1 MLRYVLTVCLLTT
14 VFNEFSQIN
23 TNNIIIAR
31 DSYGVPH
38 IFGKTDAEVAYGL
51 AWAHAEDDFRNIQ
64 ENLLAAKSMLG
75 AAIGKEG
82 LLFDFFV
89 QYVGIDDLVEERYDK
104 DISDDFKKVLSAYVQ
119 ALNRYAELH
128 PEEVLYKKAL
138 PFTEK
143 DVIKGYCAAL
153 NLFSG
158 AALYLKDIFQ
168 NQIKR
173 FAENDLPTGS
183 NAIAIKS
190 TKSADG
196 KTYLVVNPH
205 NSYEG
210 RYSWYEAHTKSEEG
224 TDMNGAL
231 FAGGV
236 TVFLGFNENLSW
248 AHTFNYHDLVDVYE
262 LETNKARTKYK
273 IDGEWLPLKKD
284 VAKVK
289 LKVGGLRI
297 GVKRK
302 FYQTIYGPALGN
314 KYGVFATAIA
324 TNSSIKAA
332 EQWYRMGRAKNYE
345 QYMEAL
351 KTDGFPLLNIVYAD
365 KEDNIMYLSQA
376 HYPIRKPGFNY
387 DHTLKGNTKANLWD
401 GFIPFDLRPL
411 QFNPECG
418 YLFNANNSPLNAT
431 CDENN
436 LDKSICKTIIGLQ
449 TIETNRSY
457 RFNEL
462 FENTDKLTLE
472 DIKRIKYDVRYPSS
486 GYVIEGMKR
495 ALKIDTTAFKDI
507 ADVWD
512 LLNSW
517 NRSADISN
525 TAAMLFIHYAD
536 QLVKILGMDTR
547 EYFTGTYQPTERQ
560 IYAALKNTKE
570 HYLKNFGKLEIP
582 LGEMQRHI
590 RGNKD
595 YPIDGITEVPAPT
608 HSKLMKNG
616 KYKATGGD
624 SFIQFVA
631 YGPEGVTAES
641 VHAYGSSARPE
652 SKHYNDQMEL
662 FVNKK
667 TKRVLTDKEEILKTA
682 EKIYH
687 PQ

>member
-1 MLRYVLTVCLLTT
+1 MLRFLSVAFFLLY
-14 VFNEFSQIN
+14 FMNCFSQIN
-23 TNNIIIAR
+23 TQNITIAR

-51 AWAHAEDDFRNIQ
+51 AWAHAEDDFKSIQ

-89 QYVGIDDLVEERYDK
+89 QYVGIDDLVDERYEK
-104 DISDDFKKVLSAYVQ
+104 DLSDDFKKVLSAYVQ
-119 ALNRYAELH
+119 ALNRYAEVH

-138 PFTEK
+138 PYTEK
-143 DVIKGYCAAL
+143 DVIKGYCTEL

-173 FAENDLPTGS
+173 FEEKDLPTGS

-196 KTYLVVNPH
+196 RTYLVVNPH

-210 RYSWYEAHTKSEEG
+210 HYSWYEAHTQSEEG

-231 FAGGV
+231 FPGGV

-248 AHTFNYHDLVDVYE
+248 ALTFNYHDLVDVYE

-284 VAKVK
+284 YAKVK
-289 LKVGGLRI
+289 LKVGALRI

-314 KYGVFATAIA
+314 KYGVFATAFA
-324 TNSSIKAA
+324 TNRSIKAA
-332 EQWYRMGRAKNYE
+332 EQWYRMGRAKNYD

-351 KTDGFPLLNIVYAD
+351 KTDGFPLLNIIYAD
-365 KEDNIMYLSQA
+365 KDDNIMYLSQA
-376 HYPIRKPGFNY
+376 HYPVRKTGFNY
-387 DHTLKGNTKANLWD
+387 EHTLKGNTKANLWD

-431 CDENN
+431 CDEND

-449 TIETNRSY
+449 TFETNRSF

-472 DIKRIKYDVRYPSS
+472 EIKKIKYDVNFPST
-486 GYVIEGMKR
+486 GYVIDGMHR
-495 ALKIDTTAFKDI
+495 ALKIDTAIFKDI
-507 ADVWD
+507 ADIWKQ
-512 LLNSW
+512 LYSW
-517 NRSADISN
+517 NRSADVNN
-525 TAAMLFIHYAD
+525 TSAMLFIHYTNE
-536 QLVKILGMDTR
+536 LMKILGLDIR
-547 EYFTGTYQPTERQ
+547 EYFTGTYQPTERE
-560 IYAALKNTKE
+560 IYTALKITKKF
-570 HYLKNFGKLEIP
+570 YLTMYGKLEVP
-582 LGEMQRHI
+582 LGEIQRHI
-590 RGNKD
+590 RGNKNL
-595 YPIDGITEVPAPT
+595 PIDGITEVPAPT
-608 HSKLMKNG
+608 HSKLLKNG
-616 KYKATGGD
+616 IYKATGGD
-624 SFIQFVA
+624 SFIQFIS
-631 YGPEGVTAES
+631 YGPDGVKAES
-641 VHAYGSSARPE
+641 VHAYGTSAHPE

-667 TKRVLTDKEEILKTA
+667 TKRVLTDKDEILKTA
-682 EKIYH
+682 ERIYH
-687 PQ
+687 PE